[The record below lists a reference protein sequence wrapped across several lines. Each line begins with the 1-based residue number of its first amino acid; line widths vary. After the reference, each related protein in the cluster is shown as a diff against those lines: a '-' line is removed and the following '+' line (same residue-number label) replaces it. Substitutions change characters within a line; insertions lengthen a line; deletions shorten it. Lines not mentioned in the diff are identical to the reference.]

1 MAGLPVRIRVLLLS
15 ALVALA
21 GCAPERTQQ
30 ELSATVA
37 PAVDQAQGQ
46 LASVLVPAVLAFQE
60 AAQASIEPLPLDPPA
75 DTWAGA
81 EAATALIVRWEVTS
95 PAVYAK
101 RYQGVI
107 CPGGASGPTIG
118 IGYDLGHQTRGAILR
133 DWSHH
138 PDVARLANAAG
149 QVGEAAC
156 AIYRAAHRDIR
167 VPYAMAAEVFQR
179 STLPAY
185 HASTR
190 RAFAVG
196 WPGYRPKAQA
206 AAVSLVYNRGAS
218 MKGDRNR
225 EKRAMRDTCIPAT
238 DYACSAGELRGMCR
252 LWAGTPNGKG
262 LCGRRD
268 GEAVLTLTP

>member
-1 MAGLPVRIRVLLLS
+1 MAGFPMRLRCLLLS

-21 GCAPERTQQ
+21 GCAPERAQQ
-30 ELSATVA
+30 ELAETVA
-37 PAVDQAQGQ
+37 PAVEQAQGEV
-46 LASVLVPAVLAFQE
+46 ASVLMPAVLAFQE

-95 PAVYAK
+95 PAAYAK

-118 IGYDLGHQTRGAILR
+118 IGYDLGHQTRGAIQR
-133 DWSHH
+133 DWAGH
-138 PDVARLANAAG
+138 PHVDRLVHGSG

-156 AIYRAAHRDIR
+156 AAYRAAHRDIR
-167 VPYAMAAEVFQR
+167 VPYAMATDVFQR

-190 RAFAVG
+190 RAFANG
-196 WPGYRPKAQA
+196 WTRYRPKAQA
-206 AAVSLVYNRGAS
+206 ATVSMVYNRGAS
-218 MKGDRNR
+218 MKGERNR

-238 DYACSAGELRGMCR
+238 DYPCSAGELRGMCR

-268 GEAVLTLTP
+268 GEADLTLTP